1 MVSHSVGTSP
11 LCMSWKTLTLLP
23 SYSKMPMFAELGS
36 LFLLKGPM
44 PVLPKYW
51 IFFLSLMSALQASK
65 LSHFSPP
72 SAPETEERF
81 FATVSPLVLPPC

>member
-51 IFFLSLMSALQASK
+51 IFFLSLMSALQA
-65 LSHFSPP
+65 
-72 SAPETEERF
+72 
-81 FATVSPLVLPPC
+81 